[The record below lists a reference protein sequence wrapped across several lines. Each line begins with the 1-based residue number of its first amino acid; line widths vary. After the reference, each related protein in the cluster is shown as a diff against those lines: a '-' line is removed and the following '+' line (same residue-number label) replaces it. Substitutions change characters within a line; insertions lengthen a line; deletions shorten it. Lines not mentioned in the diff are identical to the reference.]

1 MMSQLE
7 VQKWAG
13 DQNTSPCSEQQRAM
27 HTALL
32 ELLHGSGYF
41 SCDQPSVIERHV
53 LTSPAWLALSDQCA
67 GIGLK

>member
-1 MMSQLE
+1 MTSQLE

-13 DQNTSPCSEQQRAM
+13 DQNTSPCSEQQHAM

-41 SCDQPSVIERHV
+41 SCDQPSVI
-53 LTSPAWLALSDQCA
+53 
-67 GIGLK
+67 